1 MIGKA
6 ITITVLAIL
15 LMASPPWAF
24 GAGGGGAGAGG
35 GGGAAGVGT
44 PMDLL
49 MPHPPRNV
57 TATAGDG
64 MATVSF
70 EPPDSDGGS
79 PITVYTVTS
88 HPEGMRAKSTK
99 SPITVRGLTN
109 GKTYTFTVAASNSVG
124 TGLDSGPS
132 NRVTPKSD

>member
-24 GAGGGGAGAGG
+24 GAGGGVRGQAA
-35 GGGAAGVGT
+35 GGAAGVGT